1 MWYTTLGASVTIV
14 VALLSILIFGSN
26 NPNKVDP
33 VLLTPC
39 IRKYFRF
46 DSHTCKVSTKSSIL
60 IYTK

>member
-14 VALLSILIFGSN
+14 VSLLSILVFGSN

-39 IRKYFRF
+39 IRKFFRS
-46 DSHTCKVSTKSSIL
+46 DSQTSKVSRNRYI
-60 IYTK
+60 